1 MVLMGLRSDMR
12 LIVISKGKLF
22 MKINKMI
29 KREFNIHNSWK
40 VQIKGLN
47 VTPSNFQLKNPNLKY
62 HNPKNPKFSTIKVP
76 RNCRNMIKKWKL
88 MRNSR

>member
-1 MVLMGLRSDMR
+1 MR

-22 MKINKMI
+22 MKINKMIKREINKMI

-47 VTPSNFQLKNPNLKY
+47 VTPSNFQLKNPNL
-62 HNPKNPKFSTIKVP
+62 NIS
-76 RNCRNMIKKWKL
+76 
-88 MRNSR
+88 

>member
-29 KREFNIHNSWK
+29 KRDLKIHNNWK
-40 VQIKGLN
+40 IQIKGLK
-47 VTPSNFQLKNPNLKY
+47 VTPSNFQLKNPNL
-62 HNPKNPKFSTIKVP
+62 NIS
-76 RNCRNMIKKWKL
+76 
-88 MRNSR
+88 